1 MKIAVLT
8 SGGIAPGM
16 NAAVRSAAQAA
27 FSRGWEVAAVE
38 QGYYGLLEREM
49 RPVDRKELWG
59 YVQRGGTVLG
69 TGRSSEFEEGE
80 EGKQRALELLRNTGV
95 EGLVVIGGGGSL
107 SGALALHSL
116 DLPAVGVPATIDND
130 IPGTELSIG
139 VDTAVN
145 TAASV
150 VDRIKDATTSH
161 HRAMMVEV
169 MGRGS
174 GFLAVMSAIAGGADA
189 VMVPEFET
197 KPEELLELLNESYEK
212 GKPRFTVVAA
222 EGASPSA
229 GEFRDFV
236 NDAGGSYQADLT
248 VLGHIQS
255 GGSPTSFDRILAS
268 RLGAAAVDAL
278 ADDDSGK
285 MVGLCGE
292 KICRVPLDEVDG
304 EQRPLDPD
312 LYRLAGVLSAL
323 PD

>member
-1 MKIAVLT
+1 
-8 SGGIAPGM
+8 
-16 NAAVRSAAQAA
+16 
-27 FSRGWEVAAVE
+27 
-38 QGYYGLLEREM
+38 M

-80 EGKQRALELLRNTGV
+80 EGKQRALELLRDAGV

-116 DLPAVGVPATIDND
+116 GLRAVGVPATIDND

-139 VDTAVN
+139 VDTALN
-145 TAASV
+145 TAAAV
-150 VDRIKDATTSH
+150 IDRIKDTTTSH
-161 HRAMMVEV
+161 RRAMVVEV
-169 MGRGS
+169 LGRDS

-189 VMVPEFET
+189 VIVPEFET
-197 KPEELLELLNESYEK
+197 QPEDLLDLLNESYDK

-229 GEFRDFV
+229 GEFRDFI
-236 NDAGGSYQADLT
+236 NDAGSSYQADLT

-255 GGSPTSFDRILAS
+255 GGSPTSFDRVLAS

-278 ADDDSGK
+278 ADEDSGK

-323 PD
+323 PN